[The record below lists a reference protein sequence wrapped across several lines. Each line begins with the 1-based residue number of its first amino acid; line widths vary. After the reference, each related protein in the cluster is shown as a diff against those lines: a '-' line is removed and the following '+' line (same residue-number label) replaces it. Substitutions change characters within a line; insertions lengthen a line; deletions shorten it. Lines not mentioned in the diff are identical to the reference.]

1 MFKRS
6 TPFILSLFLGLNLA
20 YTQEYLS
27 KDRAVEMALEKN
39 FNIKIAKN
47 AIEIAEGNASKDNL
61 GYKPTVT
68 VSGGANYNLDN
79 STAVFQDGRETN
91 LTFAAS
97 NSVNAGVGVNY
108 VLFDGFNRQ
117 FNLERNLQSYT
128 ASQLNARL
136 ALENVL
142 LQLFNAYY
150 EVARLEVDTK
160 SLKELLEISKER
172 LERARVSYDYGVGTL
187 LDISNAEVDVNTDS
201 IAVLNQDQLIKNARH
216 NLNFILNS
224 DVLTD
229 YEVDTN
235 VAFAPLLTKEQLLK
249 GIKGANVQLLLAA
262 SDIRLSEIDEKL
274 TTTTKLPTISLNG
287 DYGINRSKNNPASFL
302 DRIQSNGLT
311 TSLNVNWAVF
321 DGGRR
326 KVQEQNAKITRLNQ
340 ELNFDL
346 LYQQILRDF
355 ENAWSTYQ
363 NRLTIWKALEQN
375 VITSRLNF
383 ERSEERY
390 RLRQITSLAF
400 REAQSNYILALTNRN
415 RAKYDAKLSELQVYS
430 IAGKIQDAQY

>member
-20 YTQEYLS
+20 YAQEYLS

-61 GYKPTVT
+61 GYKPTVM

-160 SLKELLEISKER
+160 NLKELLGISKER

-201 IAVLNQDQLIKNARH
+201 IAVLNQEQLIRNARH

-235 VAFAPLLTKEQLLK
+235 VAFAPLLTQEQLLT

-400 REAQSNYILALTNRN
+400 REAQSNYISALTNRN